1 MQSLKLKLTKRWM
14 DAQTDLPLIKI
25 VLGTDNYLRETGVKV
40 QCICPA
46 FAQTAIIQNIDQYSA
61 FSGDIY
67 IFYWL
72 SEAGVSVTSPIFI
85 YP

>member
-1 MQSLKLKLTKRWM
+1 MNSILTIRRT

-67 IFYWL
+67 IFFTGYLKQGYLYPHPFL
-72 SEAGVSVTSPIFI
+72 SIND
-85 YP
+85 